1 MFVVYCCLYSQ
12 LCRRGVPDL
21 VETVQGKYERRKEG
35 VSEEMEVEAGK
46 LEQDVEE
53 DFGPGRFAR

>member
-1 MFVVYCCLYSQ
+1 MIGAIVQSTLQDRCAN
-12 LCRRGVPDL
+12 L

>member
-1 MFVVYCCLYSQ
+1 MYSQ
-12 LCRRGVPDL
+12 LCRTGVPDL